1 VLIWMSIK
9 RPFHPFHGANQQVLS
24 LVEPAPQV
32 ETDFATE
39 HNCAFWGQVG

>member
-1 VLIWMSIK
+1 VIWMWIK
-9 RPFHPFHGANQQVLS
+9 RPFGSPSASANQQVLS

-39 HNCAFWGQVG
+39 HNCAFWGQAG